1 MLVDLEISRGFE
13 VFDVPL
19 DDARRR
25 LIHETIGRQARKAE
39 RQKPLVAAPTQD
51 LNDERFADVVP
62 QPLAD
67 AHDAR

>member
-1 MLVDLEISRGFE
+1 MLVDLEISRRFE

-19 DDARRR
+19 DDAWRRFV
-25 LIHETIGRQARKAE
+25 HETIGRQARKAE
-39 RQKPLVAAPTQD
+39 RQKTLVAAPAQD